1 MEPNEE
7 IEKKSEPRAIDA
19 RYGSVEITVNES
31 GPTYMFR
38 IRKLPLSGT
47 GILVKEDS
55 GILEHLK
62 VGDKWNMK
70 YNPIVAS
77 DLPEYL
83 KTKIK
88 HIKKGGKGRVKGHCW
103 VDLLVVEN

>member
-1 MEPNEE
+1 MKPNEE
-7 IEKKSEPRAIDA
+7 MERKSEHPALDA
-19 RYGSVEITVNES
+19 RYGSVEITVSES

-55 GILEHLK
+55 GIFAHLK

-88 HIKKGGKGRVKGHCW
+88 HIKKDGKGRCEGHCW

>member
-1 MEPNEE
+1 MELNEE
-7 IEKKSEPRAIDA
+7 TERKPEHRAIDD
-19 RYGSVEITVNES
+19 RYVSVEITVNKS

-38 IRKLPLSGT
+38 IRKLPLLGT

-55 GILEHLK
+55 GILEYLK
-62 VGDKWNMK
+62 AGDQLNMK

-77 DLPEYL
+77 DLPDYL

-88 HIKKGGKGRVKGHCW
+88 HIKKNGNGRFKGHCW